1 MLKLITELLARHGN
15 KVLIIGAVVLAAI
28 LMLMVAHGVPTGGLN
43 D

>member
-1 MLKLITELLARHGN
+1 MLKLITDLLTRHGN
-15 KVLIIGAVVLAAI
+15 KVLIIGAVALAVV